1 MLKLIAKDFSA
12 FWYIL
17 ASNCVFI
24 LALMSFGMIFD
35 ANGNMTFIGLIM
47 YPMVLPTVLLIND
60 EKYATLMNALPN
72 RRSSYVLSKYGG
84 GLLFS
89 LLLLTIG
96 LIYGYIMT
104 SFIVT
109 DGIRLA
115 PIFSLNG
122 FTFFVVPIVLITSL
136 SFPIFFRFSKG
147 KGTIVL
153 SLLFAFALLGMIIG
167 LVYVEKNLITD
178 ELYSQYEVFPVIM
191 SYITDYI
198 TRIGTRPFVTQ
209 LLLVTLGLLLTS
221 VATSLY
227 IYGRKD
233 IGGV

>member
-1 MLKLIAKDFSA
+1 M
-12 FWYIL
+12 YP
-17 ASNCVFI
+17 
-24 LALMSFGMIFD
+24 LAL
-35 ANGNMTFIGLIM
+35 
-47 YPMVLPTVLLIND
+47 PTLLLIND

-72 RRSSYVLSKYGG
+72 RRSTYVLSKYVG
-84 GLLFS
+84 GLFFS
-89 LLLLTIG
+89 LLLLTLG

-104 SFIVT
+104 SFILT
-109 DGIRLA
+109 DGVRLA

-136 SFPIFFRFSKG
+136 TFPIFLKFSKG
-147 KGTIVL
+147 KGSIVL
-153 SLLFAFALLGMIIG
+153 SMLFAIGLIGLIIG
-167 LVYVEKNLITD
+167 LVYTEKNLITD

-198 TRIGTRPFVTQ
+198 TRIGARLFITQ

-221 VATSLY
+221 VTTSLY
-227 IYGRKD
+227 IYSKKD